1 MTRIKV
7 VSFVLGGN
15 HGQFLQAYGLR
26 LFIAETRVGS
36 KIEHCLYHNHW
47 RKELYSQLKSLNI
60 IKFLFMLFY
69 WFKLVP
75 FTSATSKA
83 DLVIFGSDT
92 IWMKN
97 HPIAPRDVFY
107 FGVGIRGDQ
116 YISYAPS
123 CGSNGFHLS
132 DLTSNEVESL
142 RRFRWF
148 GVRDRNTMD
157 FASRVKGDGIE
168 VDLVCDP
175 SLFLRNSSHWIK
187 SSNTS
192 ERMISTY
199 IPNRRLSKIT
209 RNHFNEIGFSVANF
223 GYVNGVLDW
232 RTQMESF
239 KAPMSFVSSVSQ
251 SALLVTS
258 TFHGVMV
265 GLISET
271 PMLVIASP
279 LLMARL
285 EGPVGQCIPDWRF
298 FSMEEFVAGEWMKN
312 LDSYLQDDVDYV
324 ALDNFINQSK
334 DIFGDRI
341 STLLDG
347 ASD

>member
-1 MTRIKV
+1 MPRIKI

-26 LFIAETRVGS
+26 QFLMETSSGS

-47 RKELYSQLKSLNI
+47 RKELYSQLKSFNI
-60 IKFLFMLFY
+60 IKFVFMLFY

-83 DLVIFGSDT
+83 DLVVFGSDT
-92 IWMKN
+92 IWMKD
-97 HPIAPRDVFY
+97 HPIAPKDPFY
-107 FGVGIRGDQ
+107 FGVGVCGDE

-123 CGSNGFHLS
+123 CGSSGFELS
-132 DLTSNEVESL
+132 ELTSKEVECL

-157 FASRVKGDGIE
+157 FASGIKSEGVE
-168 VDLVCDP
+168 VNLVCDP
-175 SLFLRNSSHWIK
+175 SLFLRNSCSLAK
-187 SSNTS
+187 SANISTRS
-192 ERMISTY
+192 ISTY
-199 IPNRRLSKIT
+199 IPSRRVSKFT
-209 RNHFNEIGFSVANF
+209 SSYFDEIGFSVSNF

-232 RTQMESF
+232 RTQMQNL
-239 KAPMSFVSSVSQ
+239 KTPMSFVSSVSQ

-271 PMLVIASP
+271 PMLIIATP

-285 EGPVGQCIPDWRF
+285 EGPVGKCIPDWRF
-298 FSMEEFVAGEWMKN
+298 CSVEEFIAGQWKAN
-312 LDSYLQDDVDYV
+312 LDLYLQDDVDYV
-324 ALDNFINQSK
+324 ALDKFIDQSK
-334 DIFGDRI
+334 DIFGGHI
-341 STLLDG
+341 SSLLDG
-347 ASD
+347 TSG